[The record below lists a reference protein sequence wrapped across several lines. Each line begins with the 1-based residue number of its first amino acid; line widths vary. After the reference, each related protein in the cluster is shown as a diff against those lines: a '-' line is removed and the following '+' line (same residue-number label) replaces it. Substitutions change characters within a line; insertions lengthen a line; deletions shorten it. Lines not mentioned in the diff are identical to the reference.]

1 MLKPA
6 TTQRS
11 SRTFLIAVCIF
22 AFVLRVSVMFAL
34 SSYRV
39 VEDDT
44 NHFGFGWEMGRVAA
58 SLAQGNG
65 FSSPLPLPTGPTAI
79 VGPLFPLMLALIF
92 KVFGVYSMG
101 SSIAIHVVQCVFSS
115 LTCLFIYLCGRDS
128 VGEASGKLAAVLWAV
143 FPLNIFFTVTK
154 IWETSLTG
162 MLTAALFW
170 YMLRTRDSVSVPRWA
185 LAGALLAIASLINT
199 SLVML
204 SIPFGLWALW
214 KKRTRVILPVTVGVL
229 MCAAVVSPWLIRNHA
244 EFGKFMLRS
253 NFPLEFRVAN
263 NEWSFGQ
270 KVEALHPSNTLPVNQ
285 HWQNVGESQFMAE
298 QSAANAK
305 FVATHFSMFAFA
317 TLNRIVYYWTGAWIK
332 PSADFPNSLPII
344 LATSVLSL
352 VGLLGIWQMF
362 SDKNPAAF
370 MFAGCLL
377 IYPIVYYVTTS
388 QPRFYHAI
396 TPLLILSAANWIV
409 NCRDKVLDSQASRA
423 HRDRGLAQVP

>member
-162 MLTAALFW
+162 IACPQH
-170 YMLRTRDSVSVPRWA
+170 VPKQCCSEH
-185 LAGALLAIASLINT
+185 AGQ
-199 SLVML
+199 
-204 SIPFGLWALW
+204 
-214 KKRTRVILPVTVGVL
+214 R
-229 MCAAVVSPWLIRNHA
+229 C
-244 EFGKFMLRS
+244 
-253 NFPLEFRVAN
+253 FP
-263 NEWSFGQ
+263 
-270 KVEALHPSNTLPVNQ
+270 
-285 HWQNVGESQFMAE
+285 
-298 QSAANAK
+298 
-305 FVATHFSMFAFA
+305 
-317 TLNRIVYYWTGAWIK
+317 
-332 PSADFPNSLPII
+332 DF
-344 LATSVLSL
+344 
-352 VGLLGIWQMF
+352 
-362 SDKNPAAF
+362 
-370 MFAGCLL
+370 
-377 IYPIVYYVTTS
+377 
-388 QPRFYHAI
+388 
-396 TPLLILSAANWIV
+396 
-409 NCRDKVLDSQASRA
+409 
-423 HRDRGLAQVP
+423 

>member
-1 MLKPA
+1 MFASITSPKN
-6 TTQRS
+6 TKK
-11 SRTFLIAVCIF
+11 FLVAICLF
-22 AFVLRVSVMFAL
+22 AFVFRVSVMFAL

-39 VEDDT
+39 VSDDT

-79 VGPLFPLMLALIF
+79 VGPLFPLLLALIF
-92 KVFGVYSMG
+92 KVFGTYSTG
-101 SSIAIHVVQCVFSS
+101 SSIAIHIIQCIFSS

-128 VGEASGKLAAVLWAV
+128 VGVASGKLAAVLWAM

-162 MLTAALFW
+162 MLAAVIFW
-170 YMLRTRDSVSVPRWA
+170 CMLRSRDSVSVLRWSF
-185 LAGALLAIASLINT
+185 AGALLAVASLVNT

-204 SIPFGLWALW
+204 SIPFGLWAIW
-214 KKRTRVILPVTVGVL
+214 KNRTRISRPVIFGILT
-229 MCAAVVSPWLIRNHA
+229 CAAVVSPWLTRNHS

-263 NEWSFGQ
+263 NEWSYGQ
-270 KVEALHPSNTLPVNQ
+270 KVEALHPSNSLSVNR
-285 HWQNVGESQFMAE
+285 HWQSVGESQFMAE

-305 FVATHFSMFAFA
+305 FVATHSRRFIFA
-317 TLNRIVYYWTGAWIK
+317 TLNRAIYYWTGAWIK
-332 PSADFPNSLPII
+332 PTAEFPNSWPII
-344 LATSVLSL
+344 FATSLLSGA
-352 VGLLGIWQMF
+352 GLLGIVQMF
-362 SDKNPAAF
+362 STKDSAAF

-396 TPLLILSAANWIV
+396 TPLLILCAAHWIV
-409 NCRDKVLDSQASRA
+409 IWRKKFSANQTSITHPHYGMA
-423 HRDRGLAQVP
+423 HVP